1 MKKLAAILTLTLTAS
16 LTAVA
21 FDVEVL
27 LPRSAESTLST
38 TVTLSVAEGL
48 TANSFDEAI
57 WTALGNVAIIEYQL
71 PENLTTLD
79 VEIRPGAFVP
89 QTMHLVFARE
99 DFQKLVVGLVSPA
112 QFMRESVEFVF

>member
-1 MKKLAAILTLTLTAS
+1 MKKLAVLLTLALTAS

-27 LPRSAESTLST
+27 PGSVESNLST

-48 TANSFDEAI
+48 SARSFDEAL
-57 WTALGNVAIIEYQL
+57 WTALGNVANIEYQL

-79 VEIRPGAFVP
+79 VEIRAGIYVP
-89 QTMHLVFARE
+89 QTMHLIFERD
-99 DFQKLVVGLVSPA
+99 DFQQLIAGLVSPA
-112 QFMRESVEFVF
+112 MFLRESVEITF